1 MPENKAEDDLEKL
14 EEPGQSISPP
24 QEQQIPVL
32 PTDNNEQ
39 PQEDDAKESKE
50 SPDELKEDTEKQ
62 KQPLSRKKLII
73 IIIVIITL
81 IIALLLVIVFVKL
94 NSDEEPDKST
104 KKITKKIKQ
113 KIQPE
118 IKPDQIDKLL
128 KKANYLYKHGKAKEA
143 LDIFDKIS
151 SFSDSVSMYN
161 LGVSQMKQK
170 DFKKAL
176 ESFKKSIKNESN
188 RCVSAINAGVCALY
202 LDDKKLFNYY
212 IDLASSYLHTTANSK
227 MYSYYY
233 ALINYYKNQYIESL
247 SALKDVDLKSY
258 RFIKNHLASNMYIAL
273 DDNKYAIDMLERDTR
288 PIDYKT
294 LGLLYARVGE
304 YNSGIKYLLKADN
317 QTSNSIEIKLALG
330 LSYLKIGRMQ
340 AAYKYIKDAHSIDN
354 NKAASTY
361 PIKVVLKESL
371 FNINNAQ
378 SSFIKDMNI
387 DYKGMADLF
396 FYFAPY
402 KLTNLN
408 KTISY
413 IRKGNK
419 NSYIDQIQNAQIVY
433 KKGSFIASINKKMS
447 KGIKKSLEFKIRD
460 ANAIFANLIKTYPNY
475 SYLQYNLALSYAQL
489 GLYNKAYMHFKKSY
503 NLDTNNY
510 LSAIFM
516 YLSAKLSNF
525 KTRELGDQISKDFN
539 NTLDEN
545 KPQDAFYNAL
555 YEYVYANNIVNASS
569 WLQDSQN
576 TNKTSLMRVFEII
589 IASQIDRDDIQK
601 NKAQK
606 LLEITNNDVVANIL
620 NFYAQHK
627 HYNKKEFAMAAQKF
641 LRENRLNAPS
651 LYYGPKS
658 VKEIYIKLAQVAG
671 MLYDVRD
678 MLRERVLT
686 ERYDT
691 RGVLQALAY
700 TDIYLNFFEEGYTI
714 YNKLIDEFKEDDSY
728 TLFLGAVCAI
738 GANHHGQAII
748 LLELANLADKLNYE
762 SRYALGLLY
771 HEVPNLEAAQI
782 QYSKI
787 NLKDFESKYFDFR
800 LIRKPRKAK
809 N

>member
-50 SPDELKEDTEKQ
+50 SPDELEEDTKKQ
-62 KQPLSRKKLII
+62 KQPLSQKKLII

-354 NKAASTY
+354 NEAAST
-361 PIKVVLKESL
+361 
-371 FNINNAQ
+371 
-378 SSFIKDMNI
+378 
-387 DYKGMADLF
+387 
-396 FYFAPY
+396 
-402 KLTNLN
+402 
-408 KTISY
+408 
-413 IRKGNK
+413 
-419 NSYIDQIQNAQIVY
+419 IQ
-433 KKGSFIASINKKMS
+433 
-447 KGIKKSLEFKIRD
+447 
-460 ANAIFANLIKTYPNY
+460 
-475 SYLQYNLALSYAQL
+475 
-489 GLYNKAYMHFKKSY
+489 
-503 NLDTNNY
+503 
-510 LSAIFM
+510 
-516 YLSAKLSNF
+516 
-525 KTRELGDQISKDFN
+525 
-539 NTLDEN
+539 
-545 KPQDAFYNAL
+545 
-555 YEYVYANNIVNASS
+555 
-569 WLQDSQN
+569 
-576 TNKTSLMRVFEII
+576 
-589 IASQIDRDDIQK
+589 
-601 NKAQK
+601 
-606 LLEITNNDVVANIL
+606 
-620 NFYAQHK
+620 
-627 HYNKKEFAMAAQKF
+627 
-641 LRENRLNAPS
+641 
-651 LYYGPKS
+651 
-658 VKEIYIKLAQVAG
+658 
-671 MLYDVRD
+671 
-678 MLRERVLT
+678 
-686 ERYDT
+686 
-691 RGVLQALAY
+691 
-700 TDIYLNFFEEGYTI
+700 
-714 YNKLIDEFKEDDSY
+714 
-728 TLFLGAVCAI
+728 
-738 GANHHGQAII
+738 
-748 LLELANLADKLNYE
+748 
-762 SRYALGLLY
+762 
-771 HEVPNLEAAQI
+771 
-782 QYSKI
+782 
-787 NLKDFESKYFDFR
+787 
-800 LIRKPRKAK
+800 
-809 N
+809 